1 MIRIAMADDEVL
13 FRQGLISILE
23 KHDDIRVIFEAGDG
37 YELLDWMQQQTEL
50 PDIVLLDLRMKPLN
64 GIDTAKV
71 LKSYYPQGKVIIL
84 TSLDQASYLG
94 YMVKIGVN
102 AFLSKRCD
110 LDDLVKVVRKVNEAG
125 MFFSEEDAFH
135 LRESVRKKIKQPG
148 LFDSPVHL
156 TPREIEILVLICQ
169 EHSTAEIADKLY
181 LSTRTVEGHRN
192 NLLQKTGAKNVVGL
206 VIYALLENLIDLED
220 KLMHLSLVR

>member
-37 YELLDWMQQQTEL
+37 YELLDWMQRQTEL

-71 LKSYYPQGKVIIL
+71 LKSYYPQSKVIIL

-135 LRESVRKKIKQPG
+135 LRESVRKKLKQPG

-181 LSTRTVEGHRN
+181 LSVRTVEGHRN